1 MEPDCRLGETVVLA
15 VLAGCYD
22 SCSLKMYINK
32 QFLKKNYLDFVEC
45 TPAVEGDSSDFD
57 IGLVVFEL
65 YGCSEADYFELGST
79 NDSKLVAVVV
89 RSSVVGVKAKFYYSL
104 A

>member
-1 MEPDCRLGETVVLA
+1 M
-15 VLAGCYD
+15 
-22 SCSLKMYINK
+22 
-32 QFLKKNYLDFVEC
+32 
-45 TPAVEGDSSDFD
+45 
-57 IGLVVFEL
+57 VFEL